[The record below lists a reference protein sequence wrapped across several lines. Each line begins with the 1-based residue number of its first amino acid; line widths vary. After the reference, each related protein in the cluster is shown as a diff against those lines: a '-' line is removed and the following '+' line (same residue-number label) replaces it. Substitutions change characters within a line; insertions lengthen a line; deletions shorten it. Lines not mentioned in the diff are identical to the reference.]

1 MIFSHQKMTMT
12 TTMMMTEY
20 KKPYQHCALCAITWI
35 CVYIF
40 PWLDFILLLHK
51 NFKIQNKIEIILDF
65 GALGM
70 RSRLSGLIS
79 RPRLAVVPNRKV
91 TDSAGAYLE
100 PPHVNKY
107 AFPQFIMYNIPFMII
122 GCMIRWDLEI
132 IIKLT
137 IISTTVISILN
148 YP

>member
-1 MIFSHQKMTMT
+1 
-12 TTMMMTEY
+12 
-20 KKPYQHCALCAITWI
+20 
-35 CVYIF
+35 
-40 PWLDFILLLHK
+40 
-51 NFKIQNKIEIILDF
+51 
-65 GALGM
+65 M

-122 GCMIRWDLEI
+122 GCMIRWDLEV

-137 IISTTVISILN
+137 IISTTVISNLN
-148 YP
+148 YPWNERILRLHLAKYEK

>member
-1 MIFSHQKMTMT
+1 MNYNYLRSI
-12 TTMMMTEY
+12 
-20 KKPYQHCALCAITWI
+20 
-35 CVYIF
+35 
-40 PWLDFILLLHK
+40 
-51 NFKIQNKIEIILDF
+51 F

-70 RSRLSGLIS
+70 RSRLPGLIS

-122 GCMIRWDLEI
+122 GCMIRWDFEITFSLLIYIFSKYGAEFLEEYE
-132 IIKLT
+132 LF
-137 IISTTVISILN
+137 V
-148 YP
+148 PDDDDDDD

>member
-1 MIFSHQKMTMT
+1 
-12 TTMMMTEY
+12 
-20 KKPYQHCALCAITWI
+20 
-35 CVYIF
+35 
-40 PWLDFILLLHK
+40 
-51 NFKIQNKIEIILDF
+51 
-65 GALGM
+65 M

-122 GCMIRWDLEI
+122 GCMISKYGAEFLEEYE
-132 IIKLT
+132 LF
-137 IISTTVISILN
+137 V
-148 YP
+148 PDDDDDDD

>member
-1 MIFSHQKMTMT
+1 MGTVKSILFSFSIYDYWWNDKINSR
-12 TTMMMTEY
+12 
-20 KKPYQHCALCAITWI
+20 AL
-35 CVYIF
+35 IF